1 MPELLSSKPTFTPSE
16 ALEFSVTHFGL
27 SGQIRALPSERDQNF
42 KISDSSSKEWVLK
55 ISNSDTPLESIQ
67 LQEDITRHLNLRFN
81 NDTFPACPTGSTE
94 TFPHAK
100 NEKTG
105 RSHPCRIVP
114 YREGTTWASYTPI
127 NSQHLE
133 QLGVL
138 LGKMTQELQGFEHPG
153 AHRHLQWDLLNAAT
167 VVREGVDSITSSEE
181 RSLIMTSLKYY
192 EKEAKE
198 KHQACRR
205 SIIHGD
211 ANDHNIVINHVNPEE
226 SPQIALIDFG
236 DAVHSSTINDLAIAM
251 AYALFDAK
259 DPLASAAKLVA
270 AFHQEFPLQEEE
282 ISLLPILM
290 EMRLCTSLTQG
301 AINHA
306 ANPDD
311 PYLIVSLEPARQLL
325 RYLGKLPP
333 KLIVYTLR
341 KACGFPAHPNSTN
354 LINWI
359 KSQPKMSPIV
369 DNSFTAKEIVLL
381 DLGMGSPIGFAADSP
396 QAIDR
401 ATRRIAEQ
409 LFESRAS
416 IGIGKYNEP
425 RFCYRANQFATP
437 EGNQRTIHLGIDLFL
452 EPRHPVKAP
461 FAGRV
466 HSVRDNNC
474 NQDYGPTVILE
485 HQIADGP
492 APFFTLFGHLG
503 RESISHLKEGQNVQ
517 AGEVIGYIGTP
528 FENGGWPPHLHF
540 QLMTDMLGYS
550 GNFPGVT
557 TPEHRDVWLDLCPDP
572 GLLLGIDQPPQTPS
586 IKQCVE
592 LKKRRQNSISPSLS
606 LSYREPLHF
615 VQGHRQYLYD
625 SNGREYL
632 DGVNNVCHVGHS
644 HPHVVQRI
652 SDQASLLN
660 TNTRYLHENLVAYA
674 EKLTALFPAPLNV
687 CFFVCSGSEA
697 NDLALRIARTV
708 TRSKETIVIDGAYH
722 GNLSST
728 IEISPYKYQGPGGFS
743 PPDYVHKVATPDSF
757 REKKRRSD
765 GTSTLN
771 DCHQIDAIIE
781 KLATESK
788 GPPVFIAESIL
799 SCAGQIVLPPG
810 YLEQSYQS
818 VRRSGGLCIAD
829 EVQVGFGRVGSHF
842 WGFETQNVVPD
853 IVTLGKPIGN
863 GHPIGAVI
871 TTREIADS
879 FDNGMEYFNTY
890 GGNPVSCA
898 AGLGVLEVMEEEDLQ
913 THASIVGEEL
923 LTGLRSLQ
931 TQHPFIGDVRGM
943 GLFLGIEFVTDPD
956 SLSPAADI
964 ARYVVERLKSHRILL
979 STDGPQH
986 NVIKIKPPLP
996 FSKADVARLLN
1007 TLESI
1012 FNETPLQS
1020 LQRRR

>member
-16 ALEFSVTHFGL
+16 ALEFSVAHFGL
-27 SGQIRALPSERDQNF
+27 SGQISELPSERDQNF
-42 KISDSSSKEWVLK
+42 RISDSSPQEWVLK

-67 LQEDITRHLNLRFN
+67 LQQDITRHLNIRFN
-81 NDTFPACPTGSTE
+81 DDTFPASSTE
-94 TFPHAK
+94 SAEAFPQVK

-105 RSHPCRIVP
+105 LGHPCRIVP
-114 YREGTTWASYTPI
+114 FRDGTTWANYTPI
-127 NSQHLE
+127 NAEHVE
-133 QLGVL
+133 QLGLL
-138 LGKMTQELQGFEHPG
+138 LGRMTQELQGFEHKG
-153 AHRHLQWDLLNAAT
+153 AHRHLQWDLLNAAA
-167 VVREGVDSITSSEE
+167 VVREGVETITSLEE
-181 RSLIMTSLKYY
+181 RSLIMSSLEHY
-192 EKEAKE
+192 ENEAKE
-198 KHQACRR
+198 NHQACRR

-211 ANDHNIVINHVNPEE
+211 ANDHNVVINHVNLEE
-226 SPQIALIDFG
+226 APQIALIDFG
-236 DAVHSSTINDLAIAM
+236 DAVHTSTINELAIAM

-259 DPLASAAKLVA
+259 DLLASAAQLVA
-270 AFHQEFPLQEEE
+270 AFHQEFPLLEEE

-311 PYLIVSLEPARQLL
+311 PYLVVSLAPARKLL
-325 RYLGKLPP
+325 SSLSKLPP
-333 KLIVYTLR
+333 KLMVYTLR
-341 KACGFPAHPNSTN
+341 KACGFPAHPNSTK
-354 LINWI
+354 LLNWI

-369 DNSFTAKEIVLL
+369 DCSFAAKEISVL
-381 DLGMGSPIGFAADSP
+381 DLGVGSPIGLAADSP

-401 ATRRIAEQ
+401 AARRIAEQ
-409 LFESRAS
+409 LFESGAS

-425 RFCYRANQFATP
+425 RFCYRANQYATA
-437 EGNQRTIHLGIDLFL
+437 EGNQRTIHLGLDLFL
-452 EPRHPVKAP
+452 EPRYPVKAP

-466 HSVRDNNC
+466 HSVRDNDGD
-474 NQDYGPTVILE
+474 QDYGPTVILE
-485 HQIADGP
+485 HQPADGP

-503 RESISHLKEGQNVQ
+503 RASISNIRAGQNVQ
-517 AGEVIGYIGTP
+517 AGEVIGCIGSP

-540 QLMTDMLGYS
+540 QLMTDMFGYV
-550 GNFPGVT
+550 GDFPGVT

-572 GLLLGIDQPPQTPS
+572 GLLLGIEQPTQTPS
-586 IKQCVE
+586 FKKGVE
-592 LKKRRQNSISPSLS
+592 LKKRRQNSVSPSLS

-674 EKLTALFPAPLNV
+674 EKLTALFPDPLNV

-743 PPDYVHKVATPDSF
+743 PPDYVHKVATPDFF
-757 REKKRRSD
+757 REKNRRSD
-765 GTSTLN
+765 GTSTPN
-771 DCHQIDAIIE
+771 DCHEIDAILE
-781 KLATESK
+781 KLSTEGK

-799 SCAGQIVLPPG
+799 SCAGQIVLPAG

-842 WGFETQNVVPD
+842 WGFETQYVVPD

-871 TTREIADS
+871 TTREIADA
-879 FDNGMEYFNTY
+879 FNNGMEYFNTY

-898 AGLGVLEVMEEEDLQ
+898 AGLGVLEVMEAEDLQ
-913 THASIVGEEL
+913 AHASIVGEEL
-923 LTGLRSLQ
+923 LKGLRSLQ

-956 SLSPAADI
+956 SLAPAPDI
-964 ARYVVERLKSHRILL
+964 ATYVVERLKSHRILL

-996 FSKADVARLLN
+996 FSQADAARLLN
-1007 TLESI
+1007 ILESI
-1012 FNETPLQS
+1012 FNENPIQNF
-1020 LQRRR
+1020 QRSR